1 MQEPTPWFTPASLP
15 QFKVIVDLLEG
26 AAPRLLAEFW
36 DLWGSGALTADV
48 ECIHNP
54 TRGVWRA
61 HSVGAP
67 WQAPGSAPVARQLV
81 NAITAAQALPI
92 IRAEYSALD
101 GGGHISPHY
110 GMTNGEGRRG
120 QWLSFLDVVRCIGL
134 VTFHRPSCP
143 ACALMAGQIKFHL
156 GLVVPQRDGPG
167 GATSAPCAF
176 LTVDGLSRPWMQGR
190 VLIFDDS
197 FKHHVDNDCPSLRVV
212 FQVVVVHPAVAAA
225 RAGRPPAPVPAPA
238 PVPDSAR
245 RLEL

>member
-1 MQEPTPWFTPASLP
+1 VQEPTPWFTPASFP

-81 NAITAAQALPI
+81 NAIAAVQALPI

-110 GMTNGEGRRG
+110 GMTNGTAMVGG
-120 QWLSFLDVVRCIGL
+120 WLSLLDVVPL
-134 VTFHRPSCP
+134 HRTGYVPSSVGP
-143 ACALMAGQIKFHL
+143 YVRADGRSSQ
-156 GLVVPQRDGPG
+156 VPPRAG
-167 GATSAPCAF
+167 GAPA
-176 LTVDGLSRPWMQGR
+176 GWPWGR
-190 VLIFDDS
+190 YQ
-197 FKHHVDNDCPSLRVV
+197 CSLRLP
-212 FQVVVVHPAVAAA
+212 HCGRAVTPVDA
-225 RAGRPPAPVPAPA
+225 RPC
-238 PVPDSAR
+238 PD
-245 RLEL
+245 L